1 MTSQRIDQQA
11 PSEPSELFSRDYNL
25 WVLGLAGAAMWQADA
40 AFGALPD
47 TADKALLLSII
58 PLLLEGAR

>member
-47 TADKALLLSII
+47 TAD
-58 PLLLEGAR
+58 